1 MGCSASKV
9 APLDHIKSIAHFI
22 PLDALVSHGRL
33 PRRGRDEGFRHPL
46 TGQPNANLGKRYDD
60 FDTLR
65 TAYVF
70 VSHRWNRPGQGASGH
85 PDDDANH
92 KYQLILEAVK
102 KLSGT
107 AASPIP
113 EGFQVAVW
121 LECAARESNP
131 RAPRPAART
140 A

>member
-1 MGCSASKV
+1 MIEV
-9 APLDHIKSIAHFI
+9 TVVDAPPAQPDIKSIAHFI
-22 PLDALVSHGRL
+22 PLDALIRHGRL
-33 PRRGRDEGFRHPL
+33 PRRGQEEGFRHPV
-46 TGQPNANLGKRYDD
+46 TGQPNTNLGKRYDD
-60 FDTLR
+60 FDTER

-70 VSHRWNRPGQGASGH
+70 VSHRWSRPGQGASGH

-92 KYQLILEAVK
+92 KYQLILSALK
-102 KLSGT
+102 QLSGT

-121 LECAARESNP
+121 LECAAREFSP
-131 RAPRPAART
+131 CLAPPRT